1 MNHSLHCTCLILLGL
16 AVNPA
21 KAAET
26 GTDCAARSD
35 DAQRLACYDRLSGR
49 QATPGP
55 VAASTAVVPQ
65 ALDANDAGR
74 TPSVMSKVWELG
86 AGDKRGKFVVR
97 TYLPNFLLP
106 VHYTTSINRSPS
118 SPTQPAGAG
127 NPDYRSVEAKLQI
140 SLRAKIAEDLFLP
153 GADLWFTYT
162 QKSLWQIWDQ
172 NDSAPFRSTDYQP
185 EAIYVIPVPP
195 AIGELPFGWNL
206 RMLQVGFAH
215 QSNGQ
220 SDPLSRSWNRIYTG
234 IGLEHGDVGVSL
246 RLNGRLPESKN
257 DQNPDLTS
265 YIGRGELAVNWF
277 PGVSTLG
284 LTWRSN
290 FSNFNRGSLQLDMT
304 HPVFADKP
312 AGLRWYLQLFTG
324 YGETL
329 LDYNHRQSRIGLGL
343 SLFQF

>member
-1 MNHSLHCTCLILLGL
+1 MRQGLYGAGVLLAGL
-16 AVNPA
+16 AVNPLQ
-21 KAAET
+21 AAET
-26 GTDCAARSD
+26 LANCGRLHD
-35 DAQRLACYDRLSGR
+35 DAQRLACYDRTMD
-49 QATPGP
+49 QTPATPPPAAVTP
-55 VAASTAVVPQ
+55 VMPV
-65 ALDANDAGR
+65 ALDANDPGH
-74 TPSVMSKVWELG
+74 TPSVMSKAWELG
-86 AGDKRGKFVVR
+86 AADKRGTFVVR

-118 SPTQPAGAG
+118 SPTQAAGAG
-127 NPDYRSVEAKLQI
+127 NPGYRSVEAKLQI

-153 GADLWFTYT
+153 GADLWFAYT

-220 SDPLSRSWNRIYTG
+220 SDPLSRSWNRVYTG
-234 IGLEHGDVGVSL
+234 IGLEHGNVGVSL

-257 DQNPDLTS
+257 DQNPDLTN

-290 FSNFNRGSLQLDMT
+290 FSNVNRGSLQLDMT